1 MTVFAAGV
9 SATWMLTRASGAVS
23 LLLLTAAFALGIA
36 DVARWRSRTWP
47 RFAIDALHRNLALMA
62 VAFVGLHVLT
72 TVVDRFVHIGLLA
85 AVLPFSN
92 SYRGGFWLGLGAVAF
107 DLLLALIVTSMLRR
121 RIGLRVWRA
130 VHWAAYAC
138 WPVALL
144 HAVGTGTDAS
154 RPWMLAL
161 ALGST
166 AVIGAA
172 IVARLTHGGF
182 GSTRNDDPDAAS
194 GAGAQRPAVRRRT
207 QAREGA
213 LTR

>member
-9 SATWMLTRASGAVS
+9 SATWMLTRAYGAVS
-23 LLLLTAAFALGIA
+23 LLLLTAAFALGVA

-47 RFAIDALHRNLALMA
+47 RFAIDALHRNIALLAL
-62 VAFVGLHVLT
+62 AFVVVHVLT
-72 TVVDRFVHIGLLA
+72 TVLDRFVSIGLAA
-85 AVLPFSN
+85 AVVPFSN
-92 SYRGGFWLGLGAVAF
+92 GYRGGFWLGLGAVAF
-107 DLLLALIVTSMLRR
+107 DLFVALIATSMLRR

-154 RPWMLAL
+154 QPWMLGL
-161 ALGST
+161 ALGCT
-166 AVIGAA
+166 AAIGAA
-172 IVARLTHGGF
+172 VIARLTLG
-182 GSTRNDDPDAAS
+182 
-194 GAGAQRPAVRRRT
+194 GAGGREPDPPSRRGAGEPQRPARRP
-207 QAREGA
+207 ARARQGM

>member
-47 RFAIDALHRNLALMA
+47 RFAVDALHRNLALTA
-62 VAFVGLHVLT
+62 LAFVALHVVT
-72 TVVDRFVHIGLLA
+72 TVLDRFVHIGLLA
-85 AVLPFSN
+85 AVVPFSN
-92 SYRGGFWLGLGAVAF
+92 SYKGFWLGLGAVAF
-107 DLLLALIVTSMLRR
+107 DLFLALIVTSLLRR
-121 RIGLRVWRA
+121 RIGLRAWRA

-138 WPVALL
+138 WPVALA
-144 HAVGTGTDAS
+144 HALGTGTDAS
-154 RPWMLAL
+154 RPWMLGL
-161 ALGST
+161 AIGCT

-172 IVARLTHGGF
+172 VIARLAHGE
-182 GSTRNDDPDAAS
+182 S
-194 GAGAQRPAVRRRT
+194 GERPSGR
-207 QAREGA
+207 ARAGA